1 MIVLIPLYTVD
12 SHLYPLT
19 DITPTTIPL
28 NLASQL
34 LQILPGSP
42 CPAPIWHPSMQHFL
56 FCIPLALLVSAS
68 FGTKPDPVDCL
79 CLGMQTA

>member
-1 MIVLIPLYTVD
+1 MVLIPLYTVS

-19 DITPTTIPL
+19 DITPTTIPR
-28 NLASQL
+28 NLASKL

-42 CPAPIWHPSMQHFL
+42 SPAPVWHPSMHHSL
-56 FCIPLALLVSAS
+56 LCIPPALLVSAS
-68 FGTKPDPVDCL
+68 FGTKPDPVDWL